1 MKCVVTLRTGCKANL
16 VGAFSSNVGNVG
28 QCVNAKKDQKK
39 DHPLMTSAKFSRFLI
54 PSSPL
59 YAIVGNPVR
68 SP

>member
-28 QCVNAKKDQKK
+28 QCVNAKKD
-39 DHPLMTSAKFSRFLI
+39 HPLMTSAKFSRFLI